1 MFTTSLGTPVEP
13 RNVNRHFESWCE
25 LAVVRRIRFHDLRH
39 SCASLLYSLGVPVDQ
54 IQDILGHG
62 SPVTTKL
69 IYVDV
74 AEDMHR
80 GALNQLGALFE
91 DDAPDG

>member
-13 RNVNRHFESWCE
+13 RDVNRHFESWCE
-25 LAVVRRIRFHDLRH
+25 LAAVRRIRCHDLRH
-39 SCASLLYSLGVPVDQ
+39 SGASLLYSLGVPLDQ
-54 IQDILGHG
+54 IQDVLDHS

-80 GALNQLGALFE
+80 EALDQLGALFE
-91 DDAPDG
+91 DEDPTG